1 MTDTLINQMQF
12 LAEADKLK
20 TILRQTYITD
30 KTRQENSA
38 EHSWHFAL
46 TAMTLYEYCSIEG
59 VSLNR
64 VVQMAV
70 IHDFVEIYAGDTYAY
85 DDKGNETKDERE
97 QAAADKLFGL
107 LPSEQA
113 KQFRSLWEEFD
124 RMETPD
130 AIYANAVDRL
140 QSHHNIHLSGGI
152 TWKNNGATSDR
163 IYKRM
168 AVVKTALPEL
178 WGYVESTINEGLKK
192 GYIGRNAE

>member
-1 MTDTLINQMQF
+1 MTNKTKNQMHF

-46 TAMTLYEYCSIEG
+46 TAITLYEYCNING
-59 VSLNR
+59 VTLNR

-70 IHDFVEIYAGDTYAY
+70 IHDLVEIYAGDTYAY
-85 DDKGNETKDERE
+85 DDKGNETKEEKE

-113 KQFRSLWEEFD
+113 KKFRSLWEEFD

-130 AIYANAVDRL
+130 AVYANAVDRF

-152 TWKNNGATSDR
+152 TWKNNSATSDR
-163 IYKRM
+163 LYGRM
-168 AVVKTALPEL
+168 AVVETALPEL
-178 WGYVESTINEGLKK
+178 WEYIVCTINEGLEK
-192 GYIGRNAE
+192 GHIRGNAE